1 MRGGAWGPS
10 SGHGHSVAERVNY
23 LCDQAMVAV
32 HGTPLAGQITAI
44 RQRMSDPLR
53 VAIAGRVKAG
63 KSTLLNALVGERLA
77 PTDAGECTKVV
88 SWYRQGFGYEVRA
101 TLTNGDSRELRFRR
115 DDGRLDINLG
125 RFTVEEIERI
135 DVAWPS
141 SNLARVTLIDT
152 PGLASLSR
160 SASVRTHDFL
170 ALGDEDRQSDADA
183 VLYLMRHMHRRD
195 AEFLEAF
202 FDEGL
207 ANTSPVNAIAVLSRA
222 DEIGAG
228 RPDALESAAHIAERY
243 GKDERIRSLCVSVL
257 PVAGLLAETGA
268 TMQEHEAA
276 SLRALA
282 GVSSGPDASELQSML
297 LSVDRFLDPETSDLL
312 VETRRE
318 LLERLGLFGVRL
330 AIAKIQAGEALS
342 AVDLSRILIDVS
354 GLETLRALLELHF
367 TARAMALKGRSALA
381 SLRSCANELAASDR
395 NAARRLLAEIE
406 QVEAST
412 HAFAELRL
420 LHMVLTGQIKLTEEE
435 QAEVNRLTGGGSLE
449 QRAGLDPD
457 ATDEQIQQVALEGIA
472 RWRQRASSPLLDR
485 AQADAFEIAA
495 RSYEGIYAGVAR

>member
-1 MRGGAWGPS
+1 MSAQAPGGRD
-10 SGHGHSVAERVNY
+10 VAERVNY
-23 LCDQAMVAV
+23 LCDQAMVAI
-32 HGTPLAGQITAI
+32 HGTPMAEQITSI
-44 RQRMSDPLR
+44 RQRMSEPLR

-101 TLTNGDSRELRFRR
+101 NLTNGESRELRFRR

-125 RFTVEEIERI
+125 RYTVEEIERI

-141 SNLARVTLIDT
+141 SNLTRVTLIDT

-160 SASVRTHDFL
+160 GASVRTHDFL
-170 ALGDEDRQSDADA
+170 ALDDEDRQSDADA

-202 FDEGL
+202 VDESL

-222 DEIGAG
+222 DEIGSG
-228 RPDALESAAHIAERY
+228 RPDALESAARIARRY
-243 GKDERIRSLCVSVL
+243 GDDERIQALSVSVL

-282 GVSSGPDASELQSML
+282 SMNENELQSML

-312 VETRRE
+312 VETRGE
-318 LLERLGLFGVRL
+318 LLDRLGIFGVRL
-330 AIAKIQAGEALS
+330 TIEKIKAGEALS
-342 AVDLSRILIDVS
+342 AVDLSKVLVDAS
-354 GLETLRALLELHF
+354 GLVELRDLLEEHF
-367 TARAMALKGRSALA
+367 TSRAMALKGQSALA
-381 SLRSCANELAASDR
+381 SLRSIANELTVRDR
-395 NAARRLLAEIE
+395 NAGRRLFAEIE
-406 QVEAST
+406 QVEVST

-420 LHMVLTGQIKLTEEE
+420 LHMMLTGQIKLTDEE
-435 QAEVNRLTGGGSLE
+435 QSEVNRLTGGGTLE
-449 QRAGLDPD
+449 HRAGLDPD

-485 AQADAFEIAA
+485 SQADAFEIAA
-495 RSYEGIYAGVAR
+495 RSYEGIYAGVAG

>member
-1 MRGGAWGPS
+1 MSVGMPA
-10 SGHGHSVAERVNY
+10 GHGVAERVNY
-23 LCDQAMVAV
+23 LCDQAMVAM

-44 RQRMSDPLR
+44 RQRMTEPLR

-101 TLTNGDSRELRFRR
+101 TLTNGESRELRFRR

-125 RFTVEEIERI
+125 RLTIEEIDRI

-141 SNLARVTLIDT
+141 SNLARATLIDT

-202 FDEGL
+202 LDDSL

-228 RPDALESAAHIAERY
+228 RPDALESAANIARRY
-243 GKDERIRSLCVSVL
+243 VEDERVQALCVSVL

-282 GVSSGPDASELQSML
+282 AIDEGDLRSML
-297 LSVDRFLDPETSDLL
+297 LSVDRFLEPETSDLL
-312 VETRRE
+312 VETRHE

-330 AIAKIQAGEALS
+330 MIQEIRAGNAQS
-342 AVDLSRILIDVS
+342 AVELSRILIDAS
-354 GLETLRALLELHF
+354 GLEELRSLLEEHFAARAL
-367 TARAMALKGRSALA
+367 ALKGRSALA
-381 SLRSCANELAASDR
+381 SLRSCANELAELDR
-395 NAARRLLAEIE
+395 NAARRLLGEIE

-420 LHMVLTGQIKLTEEE
+420 LHMMLTAQIKLNDDER
-435 QAEVNRLTGGGSLE
+435 AEISRLTGGGTLE
-449 QRAGLDPD
+449 QRAGLDSD
-457 ATDEQIQQVALEGIA
+457 ATDDEIRAVALAGIA

-495 RSYEGIYAGVAR
+495 RSYEGIYASVAE

>member
-1 MRGGAWGPS
+1 M
-10 SGHGHSVAERVNY
+10 SGWSPASHSVADRVNY
-23 LCDQAMVAV
+23 LCDQAMLAV
-32 HGTPLAGQITAI
+32 HGTPLAEQITAI
-44 RQRMSDPLR
+44 RQRMSEPLR

-101 TLTNGDSRELRFRR
+101 TLTNGESRELRFRR

-125 RFTVEEIERI
+125 RFTIEEIDRI

-170 ALGDEDRQSDADA
+170 ALGNEDRQSDADA

-202 FDEGL
+202 FDESL

-228 RPDALESAAHIAERY
+228 RPDALDSAAHIAERY
-243 GKDERIRSLCVSVL
+243 GEDERIRSLCVSVL

-268 TMQEHEAA
+268 TMEEHEAA

-282 GVSSGPDASELQSML
+282 AIDQAELQSML
-297 LSVDRFLDPETSDLL
+297 LSVDRFMKPETSDLL
-312 VETRRE
+312 VETRHE

-330 AIAKIQAGEALS
+330 AIRKIQTGEAVS
-342 AVDLSRILIDVS
+342 AVDLSRILIDTS
-354 GLETLRALLELHF
+354 GLEQLRALLEQHF
-367 TARAMALKGRSALA
+367 TARALALKGRSALA
-381 SLRSCANELAASDR
+381 ALRNCANDLGQIDR
-395 NAARRLLAEIE
+395 NAARRLLGEIE
-406 QVEAST
+406 QVESST

-420 LHMVLTGQIKLTEEE
+420 LHMMLTGQIRLNDEE
-435 QAEVNRLTGGGSLE
+435 QAEINRLTGGGSLE

-485 AQADAFEIAA
+485 NQADAYEIAA
-495 RSYEGIYAGVAR
+495 RSYEGIYAGVTR

>member
-1 MRGGAWGPS
+1 MSGAAG
-10 SGHGHSVAERVNY
+10 VAERVNY
-23 LCDQAMVAV
+23 LCDRAMLAV
-32 HGTPLAGQITAI
+32 HGTELAGGITSI
-44 RQRMSDPLR
+44 RQRMSEPLR

-63 KSTLLNALVGERLA
+63 KSTLLNGLVGERLA

-101 TLTNGDSRELRFRR
+101 TLMNGDSRELRFRR

-125 RFTVEEIERI
+125 RFSVDDIQRI

-141 SNLARVTLIDT
+141 SNLTRMTLIDT

-160 SASVRTHDFL
+160 GTSVRTHDFL
-170 ALGDEDRQSDADA
+170 ALDDGDRQSDADA

-202 FDEGL
+202 SDDSL

-228 RPDALESAAHIAERY
+228 RDDALESASAIARRY
-243 GKDERIRSLCVSVL
+243 SKDERVRALSVSVL

-268 TMQEHEAA
+268 TIQEHETA
-276 SLRALA
+276 SLRELA
-282 GVSSGPDASELQSML
+282 RIEDDELRRML
-297 LSVDRFLDPETSDLL
+297 LSVDRFLKPEASDLL

-330 AIAKIQAGEALS
+330 SVQKIRSGEAVS
-342 AVDLSRILIDVS
+342 AVDLSRILIETS
-354 GLETLRALLELHF
+354 GLDELRNLLEQHF
-367 TARAMALKGRSALA
+367 TARAMSLKGRSALL
-381 SLRSCANELAASDR
+381 SLRSCARKLSDLDR
-395 NAARRLLAEIE
+395 NAGRQLLGEIE
-406 QVEAST
+406 QVEIST

-420 LHMVLTGQIKLTEEE
+420 LHMMLTGQIKLNDQE
-435 QAEVNRLTGGGSLE
+435 QAEVNRLTGGGTLE

-457 ATDEQIQQVALEGIA
+457 ATDEQIQQVALDGIA
-472 RWRQRASSPLLDR
+472 RWRQRASSPLLNR
-485 AQADAFEIAA
+485 TEADAFEIAA
-495 RSYEGIYAGVAR
+495 RSYEGIYAQVAV

>member
-1 MRGGAWGPS
+1 MSAAVG
-10 SGHGHSVAERVNY
+10 VAERVNY
-23 LCDQAMVAV
+23 LCDQAMIAV
-32 HGTPLAGQITAI
+32 HGTPLADQITSI
-44 RQRMSDPLR
+44 RQRMSEPLR

-101 TLTNGDSRELRFRR
+101 TLTNGESRELRFRR

-125 RFTVEEIERI
+125 RFSIEEIERI

-160 SASVRTHDFL
+160 SAWVRTHDFL

-202 FDEGL
+202 FDESL

-228 RPDALESAAHIAERY
+228 RPDALESAAKIAQRY
-243 GKDERIRSLCVSVL
+243 GEDERIRALSVSVL

-282 GVSSGPDASELQSML
+282 SIEESELERML

-330 AIAKIQAGEALS
+330 AIRKIQAREAVS
-342 AVDLSRILIDVS
+342 AVDLSRILIGAS
-354 GLETLRALLELHF
+354 GLEELRALLEQHF

-381 SLRSCANELAASDR
+381 SLRSCAGELTQTDR
-395 NAARRLLAEIE
+395 DAGRRLLAEIE

-420 LHMVLTGQIKLTEEE
+420 LHMMLTGQIKLNDEE
-435 QAEVNRLTGGGSLE
+435 QTEINRLTSGGSLE

-457 ATDEQIQQVALEGIA
+457 ATDEQIQQVALDGIA

-485 AQADAFEIAA
+485 SQADAFEIAA
-495 RSYEGIYAGVAR
+495 RSYEGIYAGVAG